1 MIVGIDAG
9 TSVVK
14 AAAFS
19 RRGQVLAVERRR
31 VKLSNPRPDCYE
43 QDIEETLAAVG
54 EVVRAVARCSD
65 EPVEAVGIT
74 GQGDGLWLVDEMGH
88 QVRPAITWL
97 DARANPVVE
106 EWMESGLF
114 ETLFRRNGNAMFPG
128 APAPIM
134 MALKRSEPESLE
146 RAATAGYCKDV
157 ILQRL
162 TGARATDASD
172 ASEPFL
178 DLEKREYNPE
188 LLRLC
193 GLADYRHLLA
203 PIDPAPGPLRSLNSE
218 GAELTGLSEGTPVHN
233 GPFDLPAAALGAGVD
248 RVGDGLIILGTTLA
262 CQVLKDRVEISGEP
276 GGQTLCT
283 LQANRW
289 LRAMPAMV
297 GTASLDWV
305 LAIFGVRHVELED
318 ILAKSPPGAR
328 GVTVLPFFSASG
340 ERAPFVDPFA
350 RGQASGMSLGTTRED
365 IVRAVCEGV
374 AYAARHCLQTAGLEG
389 EITICG
395 GGVESQAWRQ
405 IFADVLQR
413 PLKIARKPEVGARGA
428 AMAALIS
435 AGEDFDAAGW
445 TRPEGYVEPQREV
458 AAFYEESFGHYLA
471 SVEAARGLWSR
482 SPHVRI
488 AYQEGLA
495 PRSSHGTA

>member
-1 MIVGIDAG
+1 MILGIDAG

-14 AAAFS
+14 SGAFS
-19 RRGQVLAVERRR
+19 HRGQVLAVEGRR
-31 VKLSNPRPDCYE
+31 VQLSNPRPDCYE
-43 QDIEETLAAVG
+43 QDVEETFAAVG
-54 EVVRAVARCSD
+54 EVVRTVDRRSD
-65 EPVEAVGIT
+65 KPVEAVGIT
-74 GQGDGLWLVDEMGH
+74 GQGDGLWLVDEEGH

-97 DARANPVVE
+97 DARANPVVR

-114 ETLFRRNGNAMFPG
+114 EALFRRNGNVMFPG

-134 MALKRSEPESLE
+134 VALKRSEPESLE

-162 TGARATDASD
+162 TDERATDASD

-178 DLEKREYNPE
+178 NLQTREYDPE
-188 LLRLC
+188 LLQLC
-193 GLADYRHLLA
+193 GLEEHRHLLA
-203 PIDPAPGPLRSLNSE
+203 TIDPSPGPMRPLSAE
-218 GAELTGLSEGTPVHN
+218 GAELTGLPEGTPVHN
-233 GPFDLPAAALGAGVD
+233 GPFDLPATALGAGVD

-283 LQANRW
+283 LEPNRW

-305 LAIFGVRHVELED
+305 LSLFGARHVELED
-318 ILAKSPPGAR
+318 ILAKSLPGAR
-328 GVTVLPFFSASG
+328 GVTALPFFSASG

-374 AYAARHCLQTAGLEG
+374 AYAARHCLQAAGLEG
-389 EITICG
+389 EVTICG
-395 GGVESQAWRQ
+395 GGAESRAWRQ
-405 IFADVLQR
+405 VLADVLQK
-413 PLKIARKPEVGARGA
+413 PLRIARKPEVGARGA

-445 TRPEGYVEPQREV
+445 TRPEGYVEPRKEV
-458 AAFYEESFGHYLA
+458 AAFYEEGFRHYLD
-471 SVEAARGLWSR
+471 SVQAARGLWGS
-482 SPHVRI
+482 SPHAKI
-488 AYQEGLA
+488 SYQK
-495 PRSSHGTA
+495 